1 MGILNHDQIRELR
14 QAVISANLA
23 RSRPAF
29 LTGINETFKATL
41 PDEPAPG
48 DQFLA
53 DLNVL
58 NTTGFLEDGSVP
70 LEVWLGNAVDLAKP
84 RVEGTIFEKA
94 LETVRAYR
102 ESAGAKPPT
111 APQRRERNGEKAPS
125 PDELEQPT
133 PYAQAWWRSALF
145 ILLIAVAVFGLSRG
159 KWEDSCEPWRIART
173 LTDGLQLIVVV
184 WRTR

>member
-70 LEVWLGNAVDLAKP
+70 LEVWLGNAVDLAWP
-84 RVEGTIFEKA
+84 T
-94 LETVRAYR
+94 RAW
-102 ESAGAKPPT
+102 
-111 APQRRERNGEKAPS
+111 
-125 PDELEQPT
+125 
-133 PYAQAWWRSALF
+133 AW
-145 ILLIAVAVFGLSRG
+145 
-159 KWEDSCEPWRIART
+159 
-173 LTDGLQLIVVV
+173 
-184 WRTR
+184 